1 MPTVNE
7 NGEYTDSDLKIQKFE
22 FSQVSKDSSEI
33 LSPLSQ
39 GSNLKDHRMESKI
52 FEVNKY
58 QPPDDDV
65 GDQAADPTHDGLRPV
80 RVRRAFRQSP

>member
-58 QPPDDDV
+58 QPPDD
-65 GDQAADPTHDGLRPV
+65 GPLSPRGLTSRKLKI
-80 RVRRAFRQSP
+80 SGYDTT